1 MIFLSVVQH
10 NKTPP
15 SVWSGICY
23 DWLPNSVESCQ
34 RRRKD
39 GLQWQEFPVDVSS
52 ISLCFSLYDTSH
64 PFQEQMATTKQSSWF
79 IWRLGRHED
88 TRRWGLFELNE
99 NLVVV
104 FFAKKERNIHVTLLK
119 VGPGTL
125 SLRKWAGEP
134 YRSHIFTA
142 ADLQVGLQATLT
154 P

>member
-1 MIFLSVVQH
+1 MIFLSVAQH

-15 SVWSGICY
+15 SKWPGICS

-39 GLQWQEFPVDVSS
+39 GLQWQEFPVDVST

-64 PFQEQMATTKQSSWF
+64 PFQEQTATTKQSSWF

-88 TRRWGLFELNE
+88 TQRWGLLELNE
-99 NLVVV
+99 NPVV
-104 FFAKKERNIHVTLLK
+104 FLLRQKETFIITSLK
-119 VGPGTL
+119 VGPGYAEPPKV
-125 SLRKWAGEP
+125 SGEP
-134 YRSHIFTA
+134 YGSHIFTA